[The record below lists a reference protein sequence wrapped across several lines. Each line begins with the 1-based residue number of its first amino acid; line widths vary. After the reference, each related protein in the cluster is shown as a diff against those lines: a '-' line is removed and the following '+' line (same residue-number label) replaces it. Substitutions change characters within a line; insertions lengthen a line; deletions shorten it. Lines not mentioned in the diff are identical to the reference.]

1 MRPLPLLEGK
11 NKTLREKRRLI
22 RGERETVWERN
33 SQNRISNMTMKKTQT
48 EPKRKVGRPKKVK
61 TVTQKDTKK
70 QSCGCN
76 CGGCDSAPSGVI
88 ELARQFVDQLI
99 AKVKGSL

>member
-1 MRPLPLLEGK
+1 
-11 NKTLREKRRLI
+11 
-22 RGERETVWERN
+22 
-33 SQNRISNMTMKKTQT
+33 MKKTQT
-48 EPKRKVGRPKKVK
+48 EPKRKVGRPKKV
-61 TVTQKDTKK
+61 TEKDIKK

-76 CGGCDSAPSGVI
+76 CGGCDSAPAGVI

>member
-1 MRPLPLLEGK
+1 
-11 NKTLREKRRLI
+11 
-22 RGERETVWERN
+22 
-33 SQNRISNMTMKKTQT
+33 MTMKKTQT

-61 TVTQKDTKK
+61 TVTQKDIKK

-76 CGGCDSAPSGVI
+76 CGGCDSAPAGVI